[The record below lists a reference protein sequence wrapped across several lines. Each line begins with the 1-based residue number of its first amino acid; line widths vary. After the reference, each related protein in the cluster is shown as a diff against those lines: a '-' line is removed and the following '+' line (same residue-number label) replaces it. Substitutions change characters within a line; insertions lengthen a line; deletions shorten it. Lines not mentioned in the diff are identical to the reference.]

1 MTVTTRHL
9 LSLYDSSQVA
19 ILRRTYLLKFARL
32 LVCFSWALLPASQT
46 RLFAQTQRSAQ
57 SLHTLDTIHR
67 DAKLLSLTPD
77 GEWSFAVGENKT
89 QFAAE
94 RIVRWGAWTGV
105 LDNSAVWL
113 ADDSLVCGDLSLSAT
128 GVALASDWLDVSP
141 LAWNTVRGL
150 VLTPPRT
157 LDNWLVLQ
165 TQMQAVEG
173 DEDALWLTNGTRLKG
188 IVRWDDTFDA
198 AAGQTLGIDVSRG
211 DVNGGDASG
220 VDASGGDA
228 SGGDAG
234 GQTIRIPLPEIKA
247 IVFSPALLGRIA
259 EQRDAMW
266 LSLQDGSRLK
276 TTRID
281 SSPTGVQLTLANG
294 SSLKSLDFPEQFVS
308 SIVGLARPSAV
319 GIQFLSSLSPAS
331 YRHLPDSALSWEL
344 GVDRDAMGAALH
356 TRQEIFERGL
366 ATHSVSQVAYRW
378 DGSSARLLAEVRLA
392 AAPPGAAERLGS
404 VACKILVARG
414 GELQTVH
421 AFELQ
426 RAALGQ
432 APPVE
437 LVDVALHDAKL
448 IVLVTDKS
456 DYGQYGDHVLW
467 LDARLMPVQK

>member
-1 MTVTTRHL
+1 MTVTTRHPS
-9 LSLYDSSQVA
+9 SLCDTAQTMS
-19 ILRRTYLLKFARL
+19 LKLKRPVKLARL
-32 LVCFSWALLPASQT
+32 VLFVVWGTLFASQSQLT
-46 RLFAQTQRSAQ
+46 AQT
-57 SLHTLDTIHR
+57 LHTLDTIQA

-77 GEWSFAVGENKT
+77 GQWNFAVGENKT

-94 RIVRWGAWTGV
+94 RIVRWGAWTGL
-105 LDNSAVWL
+105 LDDSAVWL
-113 ADDSLVCGDLSLSAT
+113 ADDSLVCGELSLSSA
-128 GVALASDWLDVSP
+128 GVALATDWLDVPP

-157 LDNWLVLQ
+157 LDNWLALH

-173 DEDALWLTNGTRLKG
+173 DEDVLWLTNGTRLKG
-188 IVRWDDTFDA
+188 IIRWDDASDA
-198 AAGQTLGIDVSRG
+198 SAGQTLGIDVSGG
-211 DVNGGDASG
+211 DV
-220 VDASGGDA
+220 SGGDTGA
-228 SGGDAG
+228 GGIG

-247 IVFSPALLGRIA
+247 IVFSPALLGRMA
-259 EQRDAMW
+259 EQPDAMW
-266 LSLQDGSRLK
+266 LSLLDGSRLK

-281 SSPTGVQLTLANG
+281 SSPAGVQLTLANG
-294 SSLKSLDFPEQFVS
+294 LSLKSLDSPEQFVG

-356 TRQEIFERGL
+356 TRQGIFERGL

-414 GELQTVH
+414 GELQAVH

-426 RAALGQ
+426 RAAYSQ
-432 APPVE
+432 TPPVE
-437 LVDVALHDAKL
+437 LVDVALQDAKL

-467 LDARLMPVQK
+467 LDARLMPAQK